1 MVGQLEKERLELVEY
16 LMNVFE
22 KGDGPFANRLLA
34 MVEVDKFDLVM
45 KICKEILRIW
55 KILHN
60 WYKNFY
66 IIKP

>member
-45 KICKEILRIW
+45 KICKEILRI
-55 KILHN
+55 
-60 WYKNFY
+60 
-66 IIKP
+66 